1 MSIEKVIRKYIKLA
15 NDERSR
21 RIMMKKTQPS
31 ITDVELKSFE
41 AEYRQIAD
49 WLQELKERREK
60 EQRGIEC
67 RKPFM
72 TVNVDEDMVQR
83 AVDRTLDSMYMV
95 CDYCG
100 HKMYPKRKE
109 EES

>member
-1 MSIEKVIRKYIKLA
+1 MSIEEAIREFSTLA
-15 NDERSR
+15 DFYKDRGN
-21 RIMMKKTQPS
+21 MKDAVDHQ
-31 ITDVELKSFE
+31 
-41 AEYRQIAD
+41 QIAN

-72 TVNVDEDMVQR
+72 TVNVDEDMVQS
-83 AVDRTLDSMYMV
+83 AIDRTLDSMYMV
-95 CDYCG
+95 CDHCG